1 MSNNMIKLTESQL
14 KKIVNESVKS
24 VLNESFT
31 DNRIAQAIKEHGGL
45 SKFQNKFGAK
55 INADYD
61 LQTAAYKGYLSRET
75 VNEIEAADLWYQLN
89 RWLLYTNDGGAI
101 VVDDI
106 RNTQNVADRDY
117 SWDKKVRQR
126 NIQWGEDVPDT
137 RYWEER
143 HSTPNKFNTKRRR
156 EDRKNN
162 K

>member
-75 VNEIEAADLWYQLN
+75 VNEIEAAVAAAEAETEG
-89 RWLLYTNDGGAI
+89 TNPPLKER
-101 VVDDI
+101 V
-106 RNTQNVADRDY
+106 TEL
-117 SWDKKVRQR
+117 S
-126 NIQWGEDVPDT
+126 ELVPL
-137 RYWEER
+137 
-143 HSTPNKFNTKRRR
+143 SGQ
-156 EDRKNN
+156 
-162 K
+162 